1 VVTDGEQGLL
11 VPPQDTD
18 ALAVALNRLLGD
30 PDARRAMRARGQL
43 KARLYDWPR
52 IASQVL
58 DFYDDVL
65 DRRVDEPTEQRVRF
79 QRVRRVAN
87 FVMRV

>member
-1 VVTDGEQGLL
+1 
-11 VPPQDTD
+11 
-18 ALAVALNRLLGD
+18 
-30 PDARRAMRARGQL
+30 
-43 KARLYDWPR
+43 
-52 IASQVL
+52 VL